1 MKSLSLNSICVAGL
15 LALLAMP
22 VGLTGQEES
31 ATQEQKRNPTH
42 YTIQD
47 LGIVGTNFYQPGQ
60 PFVISSNGWVSGGAG
75 VGTDYGPPE
84 HAVLWHEG
92 SMIDIGNPGLGGNS
106 VAYGVNEWGHAVGEA
121 EDTSSGLSTTEDF
134 CGFQFMGYTF
144 TPTPCVPFVW
154 KHGKVV
160 PLKTLGGANGVA
172 NEINSYGVIAGYAEN
187 TTVDS
192 TCPTGGPQVYQFKP
206 VAWNG
211 SWIQPLATAGQ
222 NAEGV
227 AFDDP
232 DGVANSVNDKG
243 QVVGSTGTC
252 TTFNAV
258 FLFNLQ
264 PVHAVLWQ
272 NGKALDLGSLPGE
285 SNYLAEN
292 INNRGEVVGGSAT
305 EAFLWTAEKGMQGLG
320 HVGTDNFSLAIGIN
334 DEGEIVGI
342 SGDSPAF
349 TIIRAVLRQHGTL
362 IDLNTLI
369 VGSNPFPAGGLIT
382 NPFGDYPTGLV
393 TACKINSK
401 GEITGIA
408 VDKDGFTHAYLAT
421 PTN

>member
-1 MKSLSLNSICVAGL
+1 MKSLFQNAICVGGL
-15 LALLAMP
+15 LGALAMP
-22 VGLTGQEES
+22 VGLAGQEKS
-31 ATQEQKRNPTH
+31 ATQGQEPTATH
-42 YTIQD
+42 YTIRD

-75 VGTDYGPPE
+75 VGVDYGSPE
-84 HAVLWHEG
+84 HAVLWHKG

-106 VAYGVNEWGHAVGEA
+106 IAYGVNEWGRAVGEA
-121 EDTSSGLSTTEDF
+121 EDTATGVSTTEDF

-144 TPTPCVPFVW
+144 TPTPCVPFLW
-154 KHGKVV
+154 KDGEMVS
-160 PLKTLGGANGVA
+160 LKTLGGANAVA
-172 NEINSYGVIAGYAEN
+172 NEINSKGLIAGYAEN

-206 VAWNG
+206 VTWNESG
-211 SWIQPLATAGQ
+211 IRPLATAGQ
-222 NAEGV
+222 NQEGV

-232 DGVANSVNDKG
+232 DGVASAVNDKG

-252 TTFNAV
+252 TAFNAI

-264 PVHAVLWQ
+264 PVHAVLWE
-272 NGKALDLGSLPGE
+272 NGKARDLGSLPGE

-292 INNRGEVVGGSAT
+292 INNSGEVVGGSAT
-305 EAFLWTAEKGMQGLG
+305 EGFLWTAEKGMQGLG
-320 HVGTDNFSLAIGIN
+320 YVGNDNFSLGIGIN
-334 DEGEIVGI
+334 DKGEIVGI
-342 SGDSPAF
+342 SGDAPTF
-349 TIIRAVLRQHGTL
+349 TTIRGFVRQHGVL
-362 IDLNTLI
+362 VDLNTLV
-369 VGSNPFPAGGLIT
+369 VGNNPFPAGGLIS

-408 VDKDGFTHAYLAT
+408 VDKDGFTHAYLAI